1 MLLPQTNDQPPV
13 QLANRQGGDRVADR
27 RHVDRFSAN
36 VGVFLLSCL
45 CSLTAVAGDSAP
57 ASSRQPTDGA
67 LHTIPALD
75 VPRYMGTWYEIA
87 KYPNWFQRKCAG
99 WTRADYSLEK
109 DGTVQVI
116 NRCRLEN
123 GEIQVAVGTARQ
135 TGPTTSPKLEV
146 RFAPAWL
153 SFLPFVWGDY
163 WVIDLDEHYQLVAV
177 SEPEKEYLWI
187 LARTPAIAPDA
198 YQSLL
203 TRLSQQGFD
212 IRRLEA
218 TRQD

>member
-1 MLLPQTNDQPPV
+1 MTWWPV
-13 QLANRQGGDRVADR
+13 SPSICRSIIRVSSSNATAAHILKR
-27 RHVDRFSAN
+27 LTLKNISF
-36 VGVFLLSCL
+36 FLLSSL
-45 CSLTAVAGDSAP
+45 CSLTALAGDSAP
-57 ASSRQPTDGA
+57 AGNRQP
-67 LHTIPALD
+67 LHTIPVLD

-99 WTRADYSLEK
+99 WTRAEYSLQR

-123 GEIQVAVGTARQ
+123 GEIQLALGTARQ
-135 TGPTTSPKLEV
+135 VGPATSPKLEV

-187 LARTPAIAPDA
+187 LARTPVIAADD
-198 YQSLL
+198 YRNLL
-203 TRLSQQGFD
+203 TRLSHQGFD
-212 IRRLEA
+212 IRRLEV